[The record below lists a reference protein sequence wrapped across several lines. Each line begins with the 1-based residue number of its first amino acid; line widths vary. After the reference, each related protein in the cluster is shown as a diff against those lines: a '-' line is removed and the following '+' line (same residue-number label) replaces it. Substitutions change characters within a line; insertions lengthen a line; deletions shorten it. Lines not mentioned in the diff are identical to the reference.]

1 MAKSAKSSPIPA
13 DRVEQYDQIIATQPG
28 VQRKGA
34 SIPYT
39 ALNGHMFS
47 YLAETGTLVLRLPAT
62 ERSAFLARYAT
73 TLHEAYG
80 IVQKEYVDVPEA
92 LFADIRALQPF
103 FALSYAYVAGLK
115 PKPTRRKA

>member
-1 MAKSAKSSPIPA
+1 MAKTTKTSPIA
-13 DRVEQYDQIIATQPG
+13 AGRIEQYDRLIATQPG

-39 ALNGHMFS
+39 SLNGHMFS

-62 ERSAFLARYAT
+62 ERSAFLERYAT

-92 LFADIRALQPF
+92 LFADIGALQPF
-103 FALSYAYVAGLK
+103 FALSYAYVAGLR
-115 PKPTRRKA
+115 PKSTRSKA